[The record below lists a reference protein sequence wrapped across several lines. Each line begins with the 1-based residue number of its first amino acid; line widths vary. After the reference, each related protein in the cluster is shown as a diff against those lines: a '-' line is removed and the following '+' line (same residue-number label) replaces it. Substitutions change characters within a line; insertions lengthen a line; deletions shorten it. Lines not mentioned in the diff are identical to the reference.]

1 MSAVQSAKRT
11 LAIGVPGD
19 TRSNMDQN
27 SGVVMLRR
35 LKLVQQLCL
44 SIFLMTGI
52 PSVGPSAAAFE
63 TSAREAILID
73 ATTGAVL
80 LEQDSEVS
88 MPPASMSKIM
98 TVLMVFEA
106 LKDGRLSLDDKLTVS
121 EKAWRM
127 GGSKMFVEVDKEVR
141 VEDLLRGVI
150 VQSGND
156 ACIVLA
162 EALAGSEEGFAETMT
177 EKAEEI
183 GMTGSRFT
191 NATGWP
197 HPDHRMTARDL
208 ATLALYT
215 ISNFPEFYGYYGET
229 KFVWNKIK
237 QGNRNPLLYRN
248 MGADGLKTGHTD
260 EAGYGLTGSAVR
272 DGRRLVVVVNG
283 LKSVKERAEE
293 SHRILAWGF
302 REFEN
307 YALLTAGET
316 VEQGDVWQGG
326 SETVPLVLA
335 EDLVVTLPRKSRQD
349 MKVSVRYEGPIPA
362 PIEQGQEVATL
373 VVSAPDMADFE
384 VPLLAGETVG
394 RQGPFGR
401 MISGIK
407 HMILGGT

>member
-1 MSAVQSAKRT
+1 
-11 LAIGVPGD
+11 
-19 TRSNMDQN
+19 
-27 SGVVMLRR
+27 MLRP
-35 LKLVQQLCL
+35 LKLVQQLGL
-44 SIFLMTGI
+44 SLILLAGIFDAGQ
-52 PSVGPSAAAFE
+52 PAAAFE
-63 TSAREAILID
+63 TKAREAILID

-80 LEQDSEVS
+80 LDKDSEVS

-98 TVLMVFEA
+98 TVLLVFEA
-106 LKDGRLSLDDKLTVS
+106 LKDGRLSLDDKLVVS

-127 GGSKMFVEVDKEVR
+127 GGSKMFVEVGEEVP
-141 VEDLLRGVI
+141 VEDLIRGVI

-156 ACIVLA
+156 ACVVLA
-162 EALAGSEEGFAETMT
+162 EALAGSEESFAEAMT
-177 EKAEEI
+177 KKAREI
-183 GMTGSRFT
+183 GMTDSHFA

-215 ISNFPEFYGYYGET
+215 IKNFPEFYGFYSET
-229 KFVWNKIK
+229 SFVWNKIK

-248 MGADGLKTGHTD
+248 MGADGLKTGHTE

-283 LKSVKERAEE
+283 LESIKQRAEE
-293 SHRILAWGF
+293 SNRLLSWGF

-316 VEQGDVWQGG
+316 VEEGDVWQGN

-335 EDLVVTLPRKSRQD
+335 EDLVVTLPRKSRDD
-349 MKVSVRYEGPIPA
+349 MRVSVKYEGPIPA
-362 PIEQGQEVATL
+362 PIVQGQEVAML
-373 VVSAPDMADFE
+373 VVSAPGMADFK
-384 VPLLAGETVG
+384 VPLLAGETVE

-401 MISGIK
+401 MITGVK